1 MTAIPIGNIYGNMFF
16 SWRVDSINGQ
26 RKAFEKLTWMCFETH
41 CWYIIFT
48 GKLPGFSDLYIAFV
62 IIFTPGYPSFWGH
75 QEAEHSGGK
84 HVWINCSFSFGDM
97 DTKKHSRCCFKKNI
111 KIKSK
116 LSTNHQ
122 SKSWCFTLI
131 AYQQENK
138 CLATMAMSLYVL
150 GLFRRSIWK
159 LLPNTLAM
167 FFFWNYNH
175 YIT

>member
-1 MTAIPIGNIYGNMFF
+1 METCFF
-16 SWRVDSINGQ
+16 LTGGFNQWAK
-26 RKAFEKLTWMCFETH
+26 KAFENWHGCVLNPLLIYHFHGKAARFFRSIHSFCN
-41 CWYIIFT
+41 YI
-48 GKLPGFSDLYIAFV
+48 
-62 IIFTPGYPSFWGH
+62 YPRVSLILGH

-167 FFFWNYNH
+167 FFFE
-175 YIT
+175 ITIII